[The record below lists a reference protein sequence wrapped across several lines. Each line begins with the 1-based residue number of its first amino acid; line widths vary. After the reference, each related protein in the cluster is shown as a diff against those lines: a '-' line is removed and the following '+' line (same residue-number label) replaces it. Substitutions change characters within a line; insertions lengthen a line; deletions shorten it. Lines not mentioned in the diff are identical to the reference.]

1 MPRARTRVGCAQV
14 SGAAPH
20 WRSIKADNYTNKNY
34 PRHIGMCA
42 TLHLYMRKRPTVA
55 TVDKWFHEAVRDL
68 WPIAIGSLSLRKSP
82 CIREHCAACESGAG
96 HSSYALY
103 GRKGKQRFSVYVPI
117 ELVPSVERAL
127 ENGRLLQE
135 LMMEAGRRY
144 TLALKDEHQAQKRRS
159 TPSVVLRSKPGGG

>member
-1 MPRARTRVGCAQV
+1 M
-14 SGAAPH
+14 SGAASH
-20 WRSIKADNYTNKNY
+20 WRSTKADNYAKRNCLWF
-34 PRHIGMCA
+34 ICMCA
-42 TLHLYMRKRPTVA
+42 ILHLYMAKKLTVA
-55 TVDKWFHEAVRDL
+55 TVDQWFHEAVRDL
-68 WPIAIGSLSLRKSP
+68 WPIAVGSLSLRKSP

-103 GRKGKQRFSVYVPI
+103 GRKGKKRFSVYVPT

-144 TLALKDEHQAQKRRS
+144 TLALKDEHHAQKHRS
-159 TPSVVLRSKPGGG
+159 TRSVGQRSKPGGG

>member
-1 MPRARTRVGCAQV
+1 M
-14 SGAAPH
+14 SGAASHLPSTNADIYSNWNCL
-20 WRSIKADNYTNKNY
+20 WRIC
-34 PRHIGMCA
+34 MCA
-42 TLHLYMRKRPTVA
+42 ILHLYMTKRLTVA

-68 WPIAIGSLSLRKSP
+68 WPIAVGSLSLRKSP
-82 CIREHCAACESGAG
+82 YIREHCATCESGEG

-103 GRKGKQRFSVYVPI
+103 ERKGKQRFSVYVPT

-144 TLALKDEHQAQKRRS
+144 TLALKDEHHAQKRR
-159 TPSVVLRSKPGGG
+159 PKRSVKQRSEPGGG